1 MVFYLNPAFN
11 LLAITTTKSTE
22 STFTPTSTTIWCPT
36 PFPFSRFLVPPFSMK
51 AHSLLS

>member
-1 MVFYLNPAFN
+1 MVFHLNPAFN

-22 STFTPTSTTIWCPT
+22 STFTPASITVWWPT
-36 PFPFSRFLVPPFSMK
+36 LFSFSRFLAPLFSIK